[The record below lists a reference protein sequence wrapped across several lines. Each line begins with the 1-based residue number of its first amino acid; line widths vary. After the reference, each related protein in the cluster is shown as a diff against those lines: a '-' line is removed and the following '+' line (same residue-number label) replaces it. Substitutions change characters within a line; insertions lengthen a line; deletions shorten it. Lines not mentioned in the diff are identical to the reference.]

1 MAAREQTV
9 ASRHSCSCTY
19 EPTAVVTACSKPWQ
33 AKDSSNFSME
43 RGAGHEIPPYLKI
56 YGQLI
61 AAGRKFIVFKDGVN
75 WIAFLKDKGK
85 GKILPKYLAFLKN

>member
-1 MAAREQTV
+1 M
-9 ASRHSCSCTY
+9 
-19 EPTAVVTACSKPWQ
+19 
-33 AKDSSNFSME
+33 
-43 RGAGHEIPPYLKI
+43 
-56 YGQLI
+56 I